1 MCIYFLNYINYSVM
15 DSFKAQKMRCKID
28 TIDSR
33 NYKLFIET
41 FHLPNILRNIKTKAN
56 SSDHRKQSQEAEITR
71 LRSKSPIW
79 SRKRCLNRA
88 LTIYHNRN
96 HHAPNIWSMEV
107 VKWSATA
114 SLQTLPKVVL
124 VKCLWTIKLRLH
136 CLCVK
141 DSRHILLTTEE
152 TMYLQ

>member
-1 MCIYFLNYINYSVM
+1 MCRSM
-15 DSFKAQKMRCKID
+15 
-28 TIDSR
+28 
-33 NYKLFIET
+33 KLFIFPTSYAILKQKPIQAIIESN
-41 FHLPNILRNIKTKAN
+41 LKKPRSQDYDPNR
-56 SSDHRKQSQEAEITR
+56 QFG
-71 LRSKSPIW
+71 

-107 VKWSATA
+107 VKRSATA

-141 DSRHILLTTEE
+141 DSRQILLTTDE
-152 TMYLQ
+152 TMYLQWQPFEQMFHVEMIDTFKEFDADVLRV